1 MNDNNSKATSSA
13 VSLTTLLQVAF
24 IVLKL
29 CKVIDWS
36 WWAVL
41 IPIWID
47 LGCLALGG
55 IVVLVLALHE
65 NRKIKKL
72 LKKMKKEDE

>member
-1 MNDNNSKATSSA
+1 MDKNNKSTGGA

-36 WWAVL
+36 WWLVF

-47 LGCLALGG
+47 LGCLAIGG
-55 IVVLVLALHE
+55 IIVLVIALHE
-65 NRKIKKL
+65 DRRMKKW
-72 LKKMKKEDE
+72 LKKQKKEDE